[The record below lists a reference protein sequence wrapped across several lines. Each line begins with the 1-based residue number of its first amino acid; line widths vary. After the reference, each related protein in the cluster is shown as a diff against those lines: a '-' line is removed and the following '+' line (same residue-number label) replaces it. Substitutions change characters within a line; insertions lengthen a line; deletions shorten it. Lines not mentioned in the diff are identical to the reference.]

1 MTGPS
6 SSAPSQTGVGLTAR
20 RIEEAA
26 PIFEELAADRISGDD
41 RLRDLQTVTDGA
53 LNRLGADDLFIAL
66 LDRVADIVDADTAT
80 VLLLDVSTGMLVA
93 RSSRG
98 VEEEVRQGVRIPVGV
113 GFAGRIAAERRPV
126 MIDRVDSTTVANPI
140 LWERGIQVMLGVPLM
155 SIGELIGVL
164 HVGRC
169 QPRPFSTHETE
180 ILSVAADRV
189 AAAIQTEQRHLAQ
202 EASAILIDSLRPGPA
217 PNCAGLEFASRYLP
231 AEHGGAGG
239 DWYDLFLGTGGELWI
254 VIGDVAGHGLSSA
267 VVMGRVVS
275 TIRAY
280 AAIEE
285 DPATVLERTDRIL
298 RRFDPRVTATAICAV
313 LPPPYEYLRL
323 AVAGH
328 PPPILAAPRRESEF
342 LAVPVGLP
350 LGFGTVGSSRISRT
364 IAFPRGSTAV
374 FYTDGLIERRGES
387 IDVGLQ
393 RLLRN
398 VRPESAEEVCRG
410 LLRHHVGPEPLRDD
424 AALLAVHASPD

>member
-1 MTGPS
+1 MVMGRTALARDV
-6 SSAPSQTGVGLTAR
+6 APDPA
-20 RIEEAA
+20 
-26 PIFEELAADRISGDD
+26 SGDD
-41 RLRDLQTVTDGA
+41 RLRDLQAVTDGA
-53 LNRLGADDLFIAL
+53 LSRLGADELFIAL
-66 LDRVADIVDADTAT
+66 LDRVADVVDADTAT
-80 VLLLDVSTGMLVA
+80 VLLLDASTGMLVA

-140 LWERGIQVMLGVPLM
+140 LWERGIQVMVGVPLM

-169 QPRPFSTHETE
+169 EPRPFTPHETE
-180 ILSVAADRV
+180 ILSVGADRV
-189 AAAIQTEQRHLAQ
+189 AAAIQTEQRRLAQ
-202 EASAILIDSLRPGPA
+202 EASATLIDSLRPGP
-217 PNCAGLEFASRYLP
+217 PPSCPGFEFASRYLP

-239 DWYDLFLGTGGELWI
+239 DWYDLFLGTAGDLWI
-254 VIGDVAGHGLSSA
+254 VIGDVAGHGLGSA
-267 VVMGRVVS
+267 VVMGRAQS

-285 DPATVLERTDRIL
+285 DPAIVLERADRIL
-298 RRFDPRVTATAICAV
+298 HRFDPRVTATAICAV
-313 LPPPYEYLRL
+313 MSPPYEHLRL

-328 PPPILAAPRRESEF
+328 PPPILAAPHREPQF
-342 LAVPVGLP
+342 LASPVGPP
-350 LGFGTVGSSRISRT
+350 LGFGAIGSSRTSRT
-364 IAFPRGSTAV
+364 IPFPRGATAV

-393 RLLRN
+393 RLLRD
-398 VRPESAEEVCRG
+398 VRPESAEELCRD
-410 LLRHHVGPEPLRDD
+410 LLRRHVGREPLRDD
-424 AALLAVHASPD
+424 AALLAVHALPV